1 MEKQQ
6 PIKTM
11 NPLEANE
18 ANEANEELIKP
29 EKIDGRSKPR
39 TEKQKLQFL
48 KLQAIRQERALKSR
62 MDKNEKIKEMILKQ
76 LDIEKRNKSANNR
89 KIKKIS
95 NSILDDEFKQ
105 DDKEILK
112 NILLNIF
119 ILFILFIIS
128 K

>member
-1 MEKQQ
+1 MEEQTTETIETQ
-6 PIKTM
+6 
-11 NPLEANE
+11 
-18 ANEANEELIKP
+18 P

-48 KLQAIRQERALKSR
+48 KLQEIRQARAIKSR
-62 MDKNEKIKEMILKQ
+62 MEKNEKIKEMILKQ
-76 LDIEKRNKSANNR
+76 IEVEKRNKSVNNR

-112 NILLNIF
+112 NILKQEKEKKEKIEKEKPVEK
-119 ILFILFIIS
+119 IDYRKLF
-128 K
+128 

>member
-1 MEKQQ
+1 
-6 PIKTM
+6 
-11 NPLEANE
+11 
-18 ANEANEELIKP
+18 
-29 EKIDGRSKPR
+29 
-39 TEKQKLQFL
+39 
-48 KLQAIRQERALKSR
+48 

-112 NILLNIF
+112 NILLKEKQDKEQKENFKKQEQENLKKIDYKK
-119 ILFILFIIS
+119 LF
-128 K
+128 